1 MPRGSSHCP
10 KCDHELSA
18 SSPQPS
24 RRKINLPMIEA
35 EDEEETSEPD
45 DTGFIAGIESAI
57 PGPEPED
64 SPGARHDRM
73 PRPRTFAFA
82 AVLALVVV
90 GGSTLLITHPWDPL
104 ATQTKATEPADVSMS
119 GFPGVVESLSGQDDE
134 GGAGQAEATTTYEI
148 LEDVHDELGDL
159 SERVDSSEEALRSL
173 VDGSVKSESS
183 EGLEDARAI
192 SISVS
197 NVIAR
202 LDRLAYA
209 GGPYDDDFQNLKTLG
224 SWLRNRCDALTDA
237 WELAADSEDPTS
249 VSASVDAMLDE
260 SLDYARRFSENF
272 DAWEPTDKG

>member
-1 MPRGSSHCP
+1 
-10 KCDHELSA
+10 
-18 SSPQPS
+18 
-24 RRKINLPMIEA
+24 MIEA
-35 EDEEETSEPD
+35 EDEEEASEPD

-90 GGSTLLITHPWDPL
+90 GGSTLLITHPWDPQ

-134 GGAGQAEATTTYEI
+134 GGAGQAEATTTYDI
-148 LEDVHDELGDL
+148 LEGVHEDLEDL

-197 NVIAR
+197 NVIAK

-224 SWLRNRCDALTDA
+224 SWLRNRCDALTYA